1 MTQLLTASEVASQ
14 SVCHLTLSHL
24 FFLAV
29 LSLGFVSVSLSL
41 SLALSLS
48 LSLSLALCRA
58 TSAGSGGGQMKR
70 MYSAVPGRVYVAT
83 RGHSASRDRE
93 LSLSKGDKVKGEI
106 DSSFINL
113 PDKI

>member
-41 SLALSLS
+41 SLALS